1 MSLLPQMTIKSK
13 LFLGFGL
20 LILISILSSIFVYKQ
35 LEVTLEKQ
43 KLLLDI
49 RYPTVE
55 AGERLSGAI
64 SQTLSGL
71 RGYLILGNDPVKAN
85 IFKKE
90 RAVGWD
96 QLHTALD
103 ELNTFSQQW
112 TVPDNITKLDEMKQ
126 LINEF
131 QVSQQEIESIAHT
144 SANIPSFDILLTK
157 AAPRASKTV
166 SAITELI
173 EKEME
178 NTSSYERKQLLK
190 MLADSRASFA
200 LGLANIRAYL
210 LSGDEKF
217 KAKFLA
223 LWDKN
228 EAQFKK
234 LSASNALFAINQKT
248 HWNEYKK
255 QRAEFRPYVDEMF
268 ASRSSSE
275 WNKANAWLGT
285 KAAPRAKRIKE
296 ILLEMSQ
303 SQKTLLKAD
312 QVKLNNAVDTLELVL
327 LVSLLLTTVL
337 GCLLAYTISRS
348 VTNPLGGEPQDMALL
363 ADRIANGDLTSNFD
377 NSGKAHG
384 LYLSMINM
392 NTKLKGLVND
402 IHMLSQALAST
413 STETASIAEQTN
425 QNVQAQYEQTEL
437 VATAV
442 EEMTATVSEVAENA
456 ANCAVLTEESG
467 DITLKGQ
474 DNVQKTIATIE
485 QLSEEINQASKVIVS
500 VQEKSQSIGSIS
512 EVIAGIA
519 EQTNLLALNAAIEA
533 ARAGEQ
539 GRGFAVVADEV
550 RALAAK
556 TATATKQI
564 GDMLNQISHETNDT
578 TSVMTTIVQQTDS
591 VVNTMTDLSQ
601 SFTEIDQLMADSST
615 ASDHISQALKEQ
627 DLAAAEISSSVVNL
641 HDFLISKS
649 KETQTVSNQAQ
660 QLSNGTE
667 SIFVQLS
674 EFEGDT
680 LVNKMCCQAELAATK
695 VSELFEQSVTNNSIS
710 LQQLF
715 DFNYKALGNTQPPK
729 FTTSFDQFTDQHLPS
744 IQEPLLQKFS
754 EMIYAGAVDINGYFP
769 THNNCF
775 SKPLTGNSQVDMLNS
790 RTKRMFNDAT
800 GIRCGQH
807 TDKFLLQTYKRD
819 TGEIMH
825 DVSAPIFVQ
834 GKHWGGFRIGFKAN

>member
-1 MSLLPQMTIKSK
+1 MNNKTSPII
-13 LFLGFGL
+13 FYALGSA
-20 LILISILSSIFVYKQ
+20 ILIALFHFYSDYFFNSS
-35 LEVTLEKQ
+35 
-43 KLLLDI
+43 
-49 RYPTVE
+49 
-55 AGERLSGAI
+55 
-64 SQTLSGL
+64 
-71 RGYLILGNDPVKAN
+71 
-85 IFKKE
+85 
-90 RAVGWD
+90 
-96 QLHTALD
+96 LHA
-103 ELNTFSQQW
+103 
-112 TVPDNITKLDEMKQ
+112 
-126 LINEF
+126 
-131 QVSQQEIESIAHT
+131 
-144 SANIPSFDILLTK
+144 
-157 AAPRASKTV
+157 
-166 SAITELI
+166 
-173 EKEME
+173 
-178 NTSSYERKQLLK
+178 
-190 MLADSRASFA
+190 A
-200 LGLANIRAYL
+200 LGLATLSFMLIFFTLKKNQVNSEDETQKEPTKPFRKIGENI
-210 LSGDEKF
+210 GI
-217 KAKFLA
+217 KASELAINSAEVSFFLA
-223 LWDKN
+223 QLSKAIENSSNDVDRLATAAEQMSVNSKQIN
-228 EAQFKK
+228 D
-234 LSASNALFAINQKT
+234 SASLASQQANQAMSAST
-248 HWNEYKK
+248 ASSNQLSDNISVVNE
-255 QRAEFRPYVDEMF
+255 
-268 ASRSSSE
+268 
-275 WNKANAWLGT
+275 L
-285 KAAPRAKRIKE
+285 
-296 ILLEMSQ
+296 SQ
-303 SQKTLLKAD
+303 S
-312 QVKLNNAVDTLELVL
+312 VNNASEKIKSLE
-327 LVSLLLTTVL
+327 
-337 GCLLAYTISRS
+337 
-348 VTNPLGGEPQDMALL
+348 EKAL
-363 ADRIANGDLTSNFD
+363 
-377 NSGKAHG
+377 
-384 LYLSMINM
+384 
-392 NTKLKGLVND
+392 
-402 IHMLSQALAST
+402 
-413 STETASIAEQTN
+413 
-425 QNVQAQYEQTEL
+425 
-437 VATAV
+437 
-442 EEMTATVSEVAENA
+442 
-456 ANCAVLTEESG
+456 
-467 DITLKGQ
+467 
-474 DNVQKTIATIE
+474 
-485 QLSEEINQASKVIVS
+485 EI
-500 VQEKSQSIGSIS
+500 QSITDVIDGIS
-512 EVIAGIA
+512 S
-519 EQTNLLALNAAIEA
+519 QTNLLALNAAIEA

-834 GKHWGGFRIGFKAN
+834 GKHWGGFRIGFKAD

>member
-43 KLLLDI
+43 KLLLDV

-234 LSASNALFAINQKT
+234 LNASNALFAINQKT

-533 ARAGEQ
+533 ARAGDQ

-550 RALAAK
+550 RSLASK
-556 TATATKQI
+556 TQESIASINSIIDTLQNSSNEAVSVMQQSQQKAQDTMEQANTSGESLNHIASSVQRIQDMVSQI
-564 GDMLNQISHETNDT
+564 AVASEEQASVTRDISQNVHQISSVAQQ
-578 TSVMTTIVQQTDS
+578 TSVGASETVQAGEE
-591 VVNTMTDLSQ
+591 M
-601 SFTEIDQLMADSST
+601 
-615 ASDHISQALKEQ
+615 
-627 DLAAAEISSSVVNL
+627 
-641 HDFLISKS
+641 SK
-649 KETQTVSNQAQ
+649 
-660 QLSNGTE
+660 
-667 SIFVQLS
+667 
-674 EFEGDT
+674 
-680 LVNKMCCQAELAATK
+680 QAEALQSLVTTFK
-695 VSELFEQSVTNNSIS
+695 V
-710 LQQLF
+710 
-715 DFNYKALGNTQPPK
+715 
-729 FTTSFDQFTDQHLPS
+729 
-744 IQEPLLQKFS
+744 
-754 EMIYAGAVDINGYFP
+754 
-769 THNNCF
+769 
-775 SKPLTGNSQVDMLNS
+775 
-790 RTKRMFNDAT
+790 
-800 GIRCGQH
+800 
-807 TDKFLLQTYKRD
+807 
-819 TGEIMH
+819 
-825 DVSAPIFVQ
+825 
-834 GKHWGGFRIGFKAN
+834 

>member
-20 LILISILSSIFVYKQ
+20 LIIISILSSIFVYKQ

-234 LSASNALFAINQKT
+234 LNASNALFAINQKT

-533 ARAGEQ
+533 ARAGDQ

-550 RALAAK
+550 RSLASK
-556 TATATKQI
+556 TQESIASINSIIDTLQNSSNEAVSVMQQSQQKAQDTMEQANTSGESLNHIASSVQRIQDMVSQI
-564 GDMLNQISHETNDT
+564 AVASEEQASVTRDISQNVHQISSVAQQ
-578 TSVMTTIVQQTDS
+578 TSVGASETVQAGEE
-591 VVNTMTDLSQ
+591 M
-601 SFTEIDQLMADSST
+601 
-615 ASDHISQALKEQ
+615 
-627 DLAAAEISSSVVNL
+627 
-641 HDFLISKS
+641 SK
-649 KETQTVSNQAQ
+649 
-660 QLSNGTE
+660 
-667 SIFVQLS
+667 
-674 EFEGDT
+674 
-680 LVNKMCCQAELAATK
+680 QAEALQSLVTTFK
-695 VSELFEQSVTNNSIS
+695 V
-710 LQQLF
+710 
-715 DFNYKALGNTQPPK
+715 
-729 FTTSFDQFTDQHLPS
+729 
-744 IQEPLLQKFS
+744 
-754 EMIYAGAVDINGYFP
+754 
-769 THNNCF
+769 
-775 SKPLTGNSQVDMLNS
+775 
-790 RTKRMFNDAT
+790 
-800 GIRCGQH
+800 
-807 TDKFLLQTYKRD
+807 
-819 TGEIMH
+819 
-825 DVSAPIFVQ
+825 
-834 GKHWGGFRIGFKAN
+834 

>member
-20 LILISILSSIFVYKQ
+20 LIIISILSSIFVYKQ

-43 KLLLDI
+43 KLLLDV

-533 ARAGEQ
+533 ARAGDQ

-550 RALAAK
+550 RSLASK
-556 TATATKQI
+556 TQESIASINSIIDTLQNSSNEAVSVMQQSQQKAQDTMEQANTSGESLNHIASSVQRIQDMVSQI
-564 GDMLNQISHETNDT
+564 AVASEEQASVTRDISQNVHQISSVAQQ
-578 TSVMTTIVQQTDS
+578 TSVGASETVQAGEE
-591 VVNTMTDLSQ
+591 M
-601 SFTEIDQLMADSST
+601 
-615 ASDHISQALKEQ
+615 
-627 DLAAAEISSSVVNL
+627 
-641 HDFLISKS
+641 SK
-649 KETQTVSNQAQ
+649 
-660 QLSNGTE
+660 
-667 SIFVQLS
+667 
-674 EFEGDT
+674 
-680 LVNKMCCQAELAATK
+680 QAEALQSLVTTFK
-695 VSELFEQSVTNNSIS
+695 V
-710 LQQLF
+710 
-715 DFNYKALGNTQPPK
+715 
-729 FTTSFDQFTDQHLPS
+729 
-744 IQEPLLQKFS
+744 
-754 EMIYAGAVDINGYFP
+754 
-769 THNNCF
+769 
-775 SKPLTGNSQVDMLNS
+775 
-790 RTKRMFNDAT
+790 
-800 GIRCGQH
+800 
-807 TDKFLLQTYKRD
+807 
-819 TGEIMH
+819 
-825 DVSAPIFVQ
+825 
-834 GKHWGGFRIGFKAN
+834 

>member
-1 MSLLPQMTIKSK
+1 MSLLSQMTIKSK

-20 LILISILSSIFVYKQ
+20 LIIISILSSIFVYKQ

-234 LSASNALFAINQKT
+234 LNASNALFAINQKT

-533 ARAGEQ
+533 ARAGDQ

-550 RALAAK
+550 RSLASK
-556 TATATKQI
+556 TQESIASINSIIDTLQNSSNEAVSVMQQSQQKAQDTMEQANTSGESLNHIASSVQRIQDMVSQI
-564 GDMLNQISHETNDT
+564 AVASEEQASVTRDISQNVHQISSVAQQ
-578 TSVMTTIVQQTDS
+578 TSVGASETVQAGEE
-591 VVNTMTDLSQ
+591 M
-601 SFTEIDQLMADSST
+601 
-615 ASDHISQALKEQ
+615 
-627 DLAAAEISSSVVNL
+627 
-641 HDFLISKS
+641 SK
-649 KETQTVSNQAQ
+649 
-660 QLSNGTE
+660 
-667 SIFVQLS
+667 
-674 EFEGDT
+674 
-680 LVNKMCCQAELAATK
+680 QAEALQSLVTTFK
-695 VSELFEQSVTNNSIS
+695 V
-710 LQQLF
+710 
-715 DFNYKALGNTQPPK
+715 
-729 FTTSFDQFTDQHLPS
+729 
-744 IQEPLLQKFS
+744 
-754 EMIYAGAVDINGYFP
+754 
-769 THNNCF
+769 
-775 SKPLTGNSQVDMLNS
+775 
-790 RTKRMFNDAT
+790 
-800 GIRCGQH
+800 
-807 TDKFLLQTYKRD
+807 
-819 TGEIMH
+819 
-825 DVSAPIFVQ
+825 
-834 GKHWGGFRIGFKAN
+834 